1 MNTRD
6 VSKRGMSLFVV
17 QKKKNRD
24 GRQLQKERQGKVCK
38 AFTVPS
44 LAPDESVK

>member
-17 QKKKNRD
+17 QKKKSRWKAATE
-24 GRQLQKERQGKVCK
+24 GEAGEGLQVFHCALISAR
-38 AFTVPS
+38 
-44 LAPDESVK
+44 

>member
-17 QKKKNRD
+17 QKKNRD
-24 GRQLQKERQGKVCK
+24 GRQLQKERQGKVYK
-38 AFTVPS
+38 SFTVPS